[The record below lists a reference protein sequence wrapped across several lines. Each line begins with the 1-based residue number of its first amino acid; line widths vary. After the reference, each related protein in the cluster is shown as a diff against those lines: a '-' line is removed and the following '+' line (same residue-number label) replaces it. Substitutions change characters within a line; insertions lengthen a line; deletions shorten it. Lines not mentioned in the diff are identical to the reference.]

1 MMRFTSDAT
10 TLARAGRVTGL
21 FLYPLKSGA
30 GIARESLDIIGEG
43 VAGDRVFMAV
53 DDRGTCITARDTPF
67 LLNVEATQRQ
77 EGLHLRDRTG
87 GAQLLVADT
96 MSGGA
101 LPAVI
106 WGSDVLLDDCGDA
119 AADWLSSVIRRS
131 CRLARWTARS
141 LRDGRFAS
149 VFLPDTAPLLLA
161 NWASLREIEAR
172 AVEPFEIGRFR
183 PNILIEAG
191 EPFIEDRWARIRIGE
206 CVFDCVGPCDRCVMT
221 TRDPAG
227 GDGHPRHEPLRTLHG
242 FRRGDD
248 GNVYFGQFLVPR
260 TLGRITA
267 EDEVEVLAWQEPRIA
282 PPPRFYHRDPLR
294 LALLGE
300 NRGAQRADALTL
312 VCAEVVEETADCRSF
327 YFTCPDRPLPP
338 YRAGQFMVFDIPH
351 PAGDLRRSYT
361 ISSSPH
367 YPERISITVKRGSDG
382 GASQWLHETMRPGM
396 RLAARGPYGQFTIED
411 HPHPKLLMLSA
422 GSGITPMMSMARWLL
437 ERGLPVDIV
446 FLHSARDG
454 GNVIFADA
462 IADLAQRFPDRF
474 KAVVTITGDGVTA
487 PARRGRLG
495 LALLQETVPDL
506 AGRQVLA
513 CGPEPFIAHARA
525 LLAQVPGF
533 DFARFAAERFTAAP
547 RAHVEAGTYEVT
559 LAVSGK
565 EVCGQ
570 GAPVL
575 LEVMRQAGL
584 AVASSCEMGLCGTCK
599 CKVTRHEGIVLAET
613 AIDPEMSVLTAQ
625 ERAEGW
631 VLSCV
636 TVARGAMAIER

>member
-1 MMRFTSDAT
+1 MRLDQ
-10 TLARAGRVTGL
+10 AGRVTGL

-30 GIARESLDIIGEG
+30 GIARTSLDIIAEG
-43 VAGDRVFMAV
+43 VAGDRAYMAV

-67 LLNVEATQRQ
+67 LLHVEATPRPG
-77 EGLHLRDRTG
+77 GLHLRDRAG
-87 GAQLLVADT
+87 GSELLVADT
-96 MSGGA
+96 ESGGA
-101 LPAVI
+101 LPSVI
-106 WGSDVLLDDCGDA
+106 WGTDVLLDDCGDG
-119 AADWLSSVIRRS
+119 AADWLSSAIGRS
-131 CRLARWTARS
+131 CRLARWSTRS

-161 NWASLREIEAR
+161 NRESLREIEAR
-172 AVEPFEIGRFR
+172 AVEPFEIERFR
-183 PNILIEAG
+183 PNILVEAS
-191 EPFIEDRWARIRIGE
+191 EPFIEDRWAQIRIGE
-206 CVFDCVGPCDRCVMT
+206 SIFDCVGPCDRCVMT

-227 GDGHPRHEPLRTLHG
+227 GDGHPRHEPLRSLHS

-260 TLGRITA
+260 VLGRISA
-267 EDEVEVLAWQEPRIA
+267 GDAVEVLAWREPRIA
-282 PPPRFYHRDPLR
+282 PPRHFYHRDPLR

-300 NRGAQRADALTL
+300 NRSARPAEALTL
-312 VCAEVVEETADCRSF
+312 VCAEVVEETVDCRSF
-327 YFTCPDRPLPP
+327 YFTCPDRPLPS

-351 PAGDLRRSYT
+351 PAGALRRSYT

-367 YPERISITVKRGSDG
+367 SPERISITVKRGEDG
-382 GASQWLHETMRPGM
+382 GASHWLYETMRPGM
-396 RLAARGPYGQFTIED
+396 RLQARGPFGQFTIED

-446 FLHSARDG
+446 FLHSARDA
-454 GNVIFADA
+454 GNVIFADT
-462 IADLAQRFPDRF
+462 IADLARRFPDRF
-474 KAVVTITGDGVTA
+474 TAVVTITGEGSPA
-487 PARRGRLG
+487 QARRGRLS
-495 LALLQETVPDL
+495 LALLQEAVPDL
-506 AGRQVLA
+506 ALRQVLA
-513 CGPEPFIAHARA
+513 CGPEPFIAHARE

-547 RAHVEAGTYEVT
+547 RAEVAAGTYEVT

-575 LEVMRQAGL
+575 LAVMREAGL
-584 AVASSCEMGLCGTCK
+584 AVESSCEMGLCGTCK
-599 CKVTRHEGIVLAET
+599 CKVTRHEGIVPAET

-631 VLSCV
+631 ILSCV
-636 TVARGAMAIER
+636 TVARGAMTIER

>member
-1 MMRFTSDAT
+1 MRPDQ
-10 TLARAGRVTGL
+10 AGRVTGL
-21 FLYPLKSGA
+21 YLYPLKSGA
-30 GIARESLDIIGEG
+30 GIARPSLDIIAEG
-43 VAGDRVFMAV
+43 VAGDRVYMAV

-67 LLNVEATQRQ
+67 LLNIEATARPG
-77 EGLHLRDRTG
+77 GLHLRNRAHGT
-87 GAQLLVADT
+87 QLLVADT
-96 MSGGA
+96 ASGGA

-106 WGSDVLLDDCGDA
+106 WGTDVLLDDCGDGA
-119 AADWLSSVIRRS
+119 AEWLSSAIGRG

-161 NWASLREIEAR
+161 NRESLREIEAR
-172 AVEPFEIGRFR
+172 AVEPFEIERFR
-183 PNILIEAG
+183 PNILVEAG
-191 EPFIEDRWARIRIGE
+191 EPFIEDRWAQIRIGE
-206 CVFDCVGPCDRCVMT
+206 SIFDCVGPCDRCVMT
-221 TRDPAG
+221 TRDPTG
-227 GDGHPRHEPLRTLHG
+227 GAGHPRHEPLRTLHS

-260 TLGRITA
+260 TLGRISA
-267 EDEVEVLAWQEPRIA
+267 NDEVEVLAWREPRIA
-282 PPPRFYHRDPLR
+282 PPARFYHRDPLR
-294 LALLGE
+294 LALLEE
-300 NRGAQRADALTL
+300 NQSAPPADALTL

-327 YFTCPDRPLPP
+327 YFSCPDRPLPS

-367 YPERISITVKRGSDG
+367 CPERISITVKRGDDG

-396 RLAARGPYGQFTIED
+396 RLGARGPFGQFTLED
-411 HPHPKLLMLSA
+411 HPHPRLLMLSA

-446 FLHSARDG
+446 FLHSARDA
-454 GNVIFADA
+454 GNVIFADT
-462 IADLAQRFPDRF
+462 IADLARRFPDRF
-474 KAVVTITGDGVTA
+474 TAIVTITGDGA
-487 PARRGRLG
+487 PAHARRGRLS
-495 LALLQETVPDL
+495 LDLLRETVPDL
-506 AGRQVLA
+506 ALRQVLA
-513 CGPEPFIAHARA
+513 CGPEPFIALARE

-533 DFARFAAERFTAAP
+533 DFARFAAERFAAAP
-547 RAHVEAGTYEVT
+547 RAEVAAGTYEVT

-575 LEVMRQAGL
+575 LAVMREAGL
-584 AVASSCEMGLCGTCK
+584 PVESSCEMGLCGTCK
-599 CKVTRHEGIVLAET
+599 CKVIRHEGIVPAET

-636 TVARGAMAIER
+636 TVAKGTMTIER

>member
-1 MMRFTSDAT
+1 MMLDQ
-10 TLARAGRVTGL
+10 AGRVTGL
-21 FLYPLKSGA
+21 YLYPLKSGA
-30 GIARESLDIIGEG
+30 GIARTSLDIIAEG
-43 VAGDRVFMAV
+43 VVGDRVYMAV

-67 LLNVEATQRQ
+67 LLNVEATPRPD
-77 EGLHLRDRTG
+77 GLHLRDRAG
-87 GAQLLVADT
+87 GSELIIADT
-96 MSGGA
+96 MSGGT
-101 LPAVI
+101 LPSVI
-106 WGSDVLLDDCGDA
+106 WGTDVLLDDCGDR
-119 AADWLSSVIRRS
+119 AADWLSSAIGRT

-161 NWASLREIEAR
+161 NRESLREIEAR
-172 AVEPFEIGRFR
+172 AVEPFEIERFR
-183 PNILIEAG
+183 PNILVEAG
-191 EPFIEDRWARIRIGE
+191 EPFIEDRWAQIRIGE
-206 CVFDCVGPCDRCVMT
+206 RVFDCVGPCDRCVMT
-221 TRDPAG
+221 TRDPSG
-227 GDGHPRHEPLRTLHG
+227 GDGHPRHEPLRTLHN

-260 TLGRITA
+260 TLGRICA
-267 EDEVEVLAWQEPRIA
+267 GDEVEVLAWRAPRIA
-282 PPPRFYHRDPLR
+282 PPSRFYHRDPLR

-300 NRGAQRADALTL
+300 NRSARPADALTL
-312 VCAEVVEETADCRSF
+312 VCAEMVEETADCRSF
-327 YFTCPDRPLPP
+327 YFTCPDRPLPS

-351 PAGDLRRSYT
+351 PAGALRRSYT

-367 YPERISITVKRGSDG
+367 HPERISITVKRGEDG
-382 GASQWLHETMRPGM
+382 GASHWLHEAMRPGM
-396 RLAARGPYGQFTIED
+396 RLSARGPFGQFTVED
-411 HPHPKLLMLSA
+411 HPHPNLLMLSA

-446 FLHSARDG
+446 FLHSARDA
-454 GNVIFADA
+454 GNVIFAA
-462 IADLAQRFPDRF
+462 TIADLARRFPDRF
-474 KAVVTITGDGVTA
+474 TAVVTITGEDA
-487 PARRGRLG
+487 PAQSRRGRLS
-495 LALLQETVPDL
+495 LALLQETAPDL

-513 CGPEPFIAHARA
+513 CGPEPFITHARE

-533 DFARFAAERFTAAP
+533 DVARFAAERFTAAP
-547 RAHVEAGTYEVT
+547 RAEVAAGTYEVT

-575 LEVMRQAGL
+575 LAVMREAGL
-584 AVASSCEMGLCGTCK
+584 AVESSCEMGLCGTCK
-599 CKVTRHEGIVLAET
+599 CKVTRHEGIVPAET

-636 TVARGAMAIER
+636 TVAKGAMTIER